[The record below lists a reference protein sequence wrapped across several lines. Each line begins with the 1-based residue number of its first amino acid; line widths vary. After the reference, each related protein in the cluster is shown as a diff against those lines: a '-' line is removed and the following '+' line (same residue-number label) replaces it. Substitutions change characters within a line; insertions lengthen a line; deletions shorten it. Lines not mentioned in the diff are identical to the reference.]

1 MDDKLTKV
9 EKIGAG
15 ILIILGIVM
24 GVYFIKALIWML
36 VSILHVMLVKPM
48 AVLGVLVIVFVGLY
62 VYFKYIDR
70 K

>member
-24 GVYFIKALIWML
+24 GVYFIKGLIWLL
-36 VSILHVMLVKPM
+36 VSVLHVMLVSPM
-48 AVLGVLVIVFVGLY
+48 AALGVLVTVSVVLY
-62 VYFKYIDR
+62 GYFKYMDS

>member
-24 GVYFIKALIWML
+24 GVYFIKGLIWLL
-36 VSILHVMLVKPM
+36 VSVLHVMLVSPM
-48 AVLGVLVIVFVGLY
+48 AALGVLVTAFVGLY
-62 VYFKYIDR
+62 VYFKYIDS

>member
-1 MDDKLTKV
+1 MDDKLTKT
-9 EKIGAG
+9 ERIGAG

-24 GVYFIKALIWML
+24 GVYFIKGLIWLL

-48 AVLGVLVIVFVGLY
+48 AVLGVLGTAFVGLY
-62 VYFKYIDR
+62 VYFKYIDS

>member
-1 MDDKLTKV
+1 MDDKLTKT

-24 GVYFIKALIWML
+24 GVYFIKGLIWML
-36 VSILHVMLVKPM
+36 VGVLHVMLVSPM
-48 AVLGVLVIVFVGLY
+48 AALGVLVTVSVVLY
-62 VYFKYIDR
+62 GYFKYMDS